1 MGWTDGGSIF
11 ALVGGEKPLFGYYK
25 RRGIFFFGSHGCMIW
40 VCVLLY
46 VSPSCHPSC
55 LDYSSVGVQLPSQ
68 AAYSP
73 SSCVASSRDACRTFL
88 LALHAW
94 NHKDMKNG
102 GISDSAN

>member
-1 MGWTDGGSIF
+1 MDRWREYICIG
-11 ALVGGEKPLFGYYK
+11 
-25 RRGIFFFGSHGCMIW
+25 RRRETFIWLLQKKGNLFFFGSHGCMIW